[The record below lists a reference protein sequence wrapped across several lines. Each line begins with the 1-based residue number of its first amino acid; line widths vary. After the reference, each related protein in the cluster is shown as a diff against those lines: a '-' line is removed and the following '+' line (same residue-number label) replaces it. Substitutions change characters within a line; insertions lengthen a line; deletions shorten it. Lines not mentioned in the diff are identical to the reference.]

1 MRISANNILT
11 GGLTSFAFAVLFA
24 TFAGKAIR
32 GVYEQWEYLQ
42 DRATFWQLFAS
53 GGQQNDILGL
63 TNNLTWLALM
73 ISMWWILWKFD
84 IFFRHDDR
92 EETCFGDVEETERSQ
107 QSEKEYTEEEDD
119 DGDDDG
125 EEEEEPPDPQED
137 DFARILGLVDP
148 YDMDDV
154 KSAYRTLIA
163 QYHPD
168 KVSRMGDEI
177 RDVAER
183 KAKEINESYD
193 FFRRKYDL

>member
-1 MRISANNILT
+1 MRISANSILAA
-11 GGLTSFAFAVLFA
+11 GLSSFALAVLFA

-32 GVYEQWEYLQ
+32 GVYEHWEYLQ
-42 DRATFWQLFAS
+42 DRATFWQFFAS

-63 TNNLTWLALM
+63 AHNLIWLALM

-84 IFFRHDDR
+84 IFFRPDSK
-92 EETCFGDVEETERSQ
+92 EETSVEDKDVEETEHAQ
-107 QSEKEYTEEEDD
+107 KPEDEDMEEETD
-119 DGDDDG
+119 
-125 EEEEEPPDPQED
+125 EPEKSSNPQED
-137 DFARILGLVDP
+137 NFASVLGLVDP
-148 YDMDDV
+148 YDMGDV

-177 RDVAER
+177 REVAER

>member
-11 GGLTSFAFAVLFA
+11 GGLSSFAFAVLFA

-42 DRATFWQLFAS
+42 DRAPFWQLFAS

-63 TNNLTWLALM
+63 THNLIWLALM

-84 IFFRHDDR
+84 IFFQPDSK
-92 EETCFGDVEETERSQ
+92 EETS
-107 QSEKEYTEEEDD
+107 EEDK
-119 DGDDDG
+119 GI
-125 EEEEEPPDPQED
+125 EEPEHSQKSDDEDMEEDTVEPEKPSDPEED
-137 DFARILGLVDP
+137 DFAGVLGLVDP

-177 RDVAER
+177 REVAER

>member
-1 MRISANNILT
+1 MRISANNIFA
-11 GGLTSFAFAVLFA
+11 GGLTSFAFAALFA
-24 TFAGKAIR
+24 TFAAKAIR
-32 GVYEQWEYLQ
+32 GIYEEWEYLQ

-63 TNNLTWLALM
+63 THNFIWLTLL

-84 IFFRHDDR
+84 FFFRPDSK
-92 EETCFGDVEETERSQ
+92 EETDFQEEAVEEPEESIKTEA
-107 QSEKEYTEEEDD
+107 EDTEEKTV
-119 DGDDDG
+119 
-125 EEEEEPPDPQED
+125 EPEKQSDPQED
-137 DFARILGLVDP
+137 DFASVLGLVDP

-193 FFRRKYDL
+193 FFQRKYDL

>member
-1 MRISANNILT
+1 MRISANSILAV
-11 GGLTSFAFAVLFA
+11 GLSSFAFAVLFA

-63 TNNLTWLALM
+63 THNLIWLALM

-84 IFFRHDDR
+84 IFFRPDSK
-92 EETCFGDVEETERSQ
+92 EETSVEDKGIEEPEHSQKSDDEDLEEETDEP
-107 QSEKEYTEEEDD
+107 EK
-119 DGDDDG
+119 
-125 EEEEEPPDPQED
+125 PSDPQED
-137 DFARILGLVDP
+137 NFASVLGLVDP

-177 RDVAER
+177 REVAER

>member
-1 MRISANNILT
+1 MRISANNIFA
-11 GGLTSFAFAVLFA
+11 GGLTSFAFAALFA
-24 TFAGKAIR
+24 TVAAKAIR
-32 GVYEQWEYLQ
+32 GVYEEWEYLQ

-63 TNNLTWLALM
+63 THNFIWLTLLL
-73 ISMWWILWKFD
+73 SMWWILWKFD
-84 IFFRHDDR
+84 FFFRPDSI
-92 EETCFGDVEETERSQ
+92 EETNFQEKTVEETEES
-107 QSEKEYTEEEDD
+107 KKTEEEDT
-119 DGDDDG
+119 
-125 EEEEEPPDPQED
+125 EEQTVEPEKQPDPQEE
-137 DFARILGLVDP
+137 DFASVLGLIAP
-148 YDMDDV
+148 FDMDDV

>member
-1 MRISANNILT
+1 MRISANNILA
-11 GGLTSFAFAVLFA
+11 GGLSSFAFAVLFA

-63 TNNLTWLALM
+63 THKLIWLALM

-84 IFFRHDDR
+84 IFFRPDSK
-92 EETCFGDVEETERSQ
+92 EETSVEDKDVEETEHAQ
-107 QSEKEYTEEEDD
+107 KPEDEDMEEETD
-119 DGDDDG
+119 
-125 EEEEEPPDPQED
+125 EPEKSSNPQED
-137 DFARILGLVDP
+137 NFASVLGLVDP

-177 RDVAER
+177 REVAER
-183 KAKEINESYD
+183 KAKEINASYD

>member
-1 MRISANNILT
+1 MRISANNIFA
-11 GGLTSFAFAVLFA
+11 GGLTSFAFAALFA

-32 GVYEQWEYLQ
+32 GVYEEWEYLQ
-42 DRATFWQLFAS
+42 DRAAFWQLFAS

-63 TNNLTWLALM
+63 THNFIWLTLL

-84 IFFRHDDR
+84 FFFRPDPK
-92 EETCFGDVEETERSQ
+92 EETDFEEEALEEPEYSQKPEDEDMEEETGEA
-107 QSEKEYTEEEDD
+107 EK
-119 DGDDDG
+119 
-125 EEEEEPPDPQED
+125 PSDPQED
-137 DFARILGLVDP
+137 NFASVLGLVDP

-177 RDVAER
+177 REVAER

>member
-1 MRISANNILT
+1 MRISANNVFA
-11 GGLTSFAFAVLFA
+11 GGLTSFAFAALFA
-24 TFAGKAIR
+24 TFAANAVR
-32 GVYEQWEYLQ
+32 GVYEEWEYLQ

-63 TNNLTWLALM
+63 THNFIWLTLL

-84 IFFRHDDR
+84 FFFRPDSIEEANVEDKGIEEPEYSQKSDD
-92 EETCFGDVEETERSQ
+92 EDM
-107 QSEKEYTEEEDD
+107 EEDTD
-119 DGDDDG
+119 EPEKPSDP
-125 EEEEEPPDPQED
+125 EEDN
-137 DFARILGLVDP
+137 FASVLGLVHP

-177 RDVAER
+177 REVAER

>member
-11 GGLTSFAFAVLFA
+11 GGLSSFAFAVLFA

-42 DRATFWQLFAS
+42 DRAPFWQLFAS

-63 TNNLTWLALM
+63 THNLIWLALM

-84 IFFRHDDR
+84 IFFQPDSK
-92 EETCFGDVEETERSQ
+92 EETS
-107 QSEKEYTEEEDD
+107 EEDK
-119 DGDDDG
+119 GI
-125 EEEEEPPDPQED
+125 EEPEHSQKSDDEDMEEDTVEPEKPSDPEED
-137 DFARILGLVDP
+137 NFASVLGLVDP

-177 RDVAER
+177 REVAER

>member
-1 MRISANNILT
+1 MRISANNILAV
-11 GGLTSFAFAVLFA
+11 GLTNFGFAVLFA
-24 TFAGKAIR
+24 TFAGQAIR
-32 GVYEQWEYLQ
+32 GIYEQWEYLQ
-42 DRATFWQLFAS
+42 DRASFWQFFAS
-53 GGQQNDILGL
+53 GEQQNDILGL
-63 TNNLTWLALM
+63 TNNLVWLALM

-84 IFFRHDDR
+84 IFFRPDSK
-92 EETCFGDVEETERSQ
+92 EETNFQEEPVEEPKKSKQ
-107 QSEKEYTEEEDD
+107 TEEE
-119 DGDDDG
+119 
-125 EEEEEPPDPQED
+125 ETVEPEKQSDPQEK
-137 DFARILGLVDP
+137 DFASVLGLIDP

>member
-1 MRISANNILT
+1 MRISANNILAV
-11 GGLTSFAFAVLFA
+11 GLTSFGFAVLFA

-32 GVYEQWEYLQ
+32 GIYEQWEYLQ
-42 DRATFWQLFAS
+42 DRATFWQFFAS

-63 TNNLTWLALM
+63 THNLVWLALM

-84 IFFRHDDR
+84 IFFRPDSKEETNFQEEVVEEPKESKQTER
-92 EETCFGDVEETERSQ
+92 EETVEPEK
-107 QSEKEYTEEEDD
+107 QS
-119 DGDDDG
+119 
-125 EEEEEPPDPQED
+125 DPQEE
-137 DFARILGLVDP
+137 DFASVLGLIAP

>member
-11 GGLTSFAFAVLFA
+11 GGLSSFAFAVLFA

-42 DRATFWQLFAS
+42 DRAPFWQLFAS

-63 TNNLTWLALM
+63 THNLIWLALM

-84 IFFRHDDR
+84 IFFQPDSK
-92 EETCFGDVEETERSQ
+92 EETS
-107 QSEKEYTEEEDD
+107 EEDK
-119 DGDDDG
+119 GI
-125 EEEEEPPDPQED
+125 EEPEHSQKSDDEDMEEDTDEPEKPSDPEED
-137 DFARILGLVDP
+137 NFASVLGLVDP

-177 RDVAER
+177 REVAER

>member
-1 MRISANNILT
+1 MRIAANNIFA
-11 GGLTSFAFAVLFA
+11 GGLTSFAFAALFA

-42 DRATFWQLFAS
+42 DRAIFWQLFVS

-63 TNNLTWLALM
+63 THNCIWLTLL

-84 IFFRHDDR
+84 IFFRPDSR
-92 EETCFGDVEETERSQ
+92 EETNIEEEAVEEPEYSQ
-107 QSEKEYTEEEDD
+107 KPEDEDMEEET
-119 DGDDDG
+119 G
-125 EEEEEPPDPQED
+125 EPEKASDPQEEI
-137 DFARILGLVDP
+137 FGSVLGLVNP

>member
-1 MRISANNILT
+1 MRISANSILA
-11 GGLTSFAFAVLFA
+11 GGLSSFALAVLFA

-32 GVYEQWEYLQ
+32 GVYEHWEYLQ
-42 DRATFWQLFAS
+42 DRATFWQFFAS

-63 TNNLTWLALM
+63 THNLIWLALM

-84 IFFRHDDR
+84 IFFRPDSK
-92 EETCFGDVEETERSQ
+92 EETSVEDKDVEETEHAQ
-107 QSEKEYTEEEDD
+107 KPEDEDMEEETD
-119 DGDDDG
+119 
-125 EEEEEPPDPQED
+125 EPEKSSNPQED
-137 DFARILGLVDP
+137 NFASVLGLVDP
-148 YDMDDV
+148 YDMDCV

-177 RDVAER
+177 REVAER

>member
-1 MRISANNILT
+1 MRISANNILAV
-11 GGLTSFAFAVLFA
+11 GLSSFAFAVLFA

-32 GVYEQWEYLQ
+32 GVYEQWPSLQ

-63 TNNLTWLALM
+63 THKLIWLALM

-84 IFFRHDDR
+84 IFFRPDSK
-92 EETCFGDVEETERSQ
+92 EETSVEDKDVEETEHAQ
-107 QSEKEYTEEEDD
+107 KPEDEDMEEETD
-119 DGDDDG
+119 
-125 EEEEEPPDPQED
+125 EPEKSSNPQEEN
-137 DFARILGLVDP
+137 FASVLGLVDP

-177 RDVAER
+177 REVAER

>member
-1 MRISANNILT
+1 MRIPANSILA
-11 GGLTSFAFAVLFA
+11 GGLSSFAFAVLFA

-32 GVYEQWEYLQ
+32 GVYDQWEYLQ

-63 TNNLTWLALM
+63 THNLIWLALM

-84 IFFRHDDR
+84 IFFRPDSK
-92 EETCFGDVEETERSQ
+92 EETSAEDKGIAEPEHSQ
-107 QSEKEYTEEEDD
+107 KFDDEDMEEEID
-119 DGDDDG
+119 
-125 EEEEEPPDPQED
+125 EPEKSSDPQED
-137 DFARILGLVDP
+137 NFASVLGLVDP

-177 RDVAER
+177 REVAER

>member
-1 MRISANNILT
+1 MRISANHIFAR
-11 GGLTSFAFAVLFA
+11 GLTSFAFAALFA
-24 TFAGKAIR
+24 TFATKAIR
-32 GVYEQWEYLQ
+32 GIYEEWEYLQ

-63 TNNLTWLALM
+63 THNFIWFTLL

-84 IFFRHDDR
+84 IFFRLDSKEEASVEDKGIEEPEHSQKSDD
-92 EETCFGDVEETERSQ
+92 EDM
-107 QSEKEYTEEEDD
+107 EKDTDEPEKPSDPEEDN
-119 DGDDDG
+119 
-125 EEEEEPPDPQED
+125 
-137 DFARILGLVDP
+137 FASVLGLVDP

-193 FFRRKYDL
+193 FFRRKYDI

>member
-1 MRISANNILT
+1 MRISANNIFA
-11 GGLTSFAFAVLFA
+11 GGLTSFAFAALFA

-63 TNNLTWLALM
+63 THKLIWLALM

-84 IFFRHDDR
+84 IFFRPDSK
-92 EETCFGDVEETERSQ
+92 EETNVEEEAVEEPEYSQ
-107 QSEKEYTEEEDD
+107 KPEDEDMEEET
-119 DGDDDG
+119 G
-125 EEEEEPPDPQED
+125 EAEKPSDPQED
-137 DFARILGLVDP
+137 NFASVLGLVDP

-177 RDVAER
+177 REVAER

>member
-1 MRISANNILT
+1 MRISANNILAF
-11 GGLTSFAFAVLFA
+11 GLTSFGFAVLFA

-32 GVYEQWEYLQ
+32 GIYEQWEYLQ
-42 DRATFWQLFAS
+42 DRATFWQFFAS

-63 TNNLTWLALM
+63 THNLVWLALM

-84 IFFRHDDR
+84 IFFRPDSKEETNFQEEVVEEPKESKQTER
-92 EETCFGDVEETERSQ
+92 EETVEPEK
-107 QSEKEYTEEEDD
+107 QS
-119 DGDDDG
+119 
-125 EEEEEPPDPQED
+125 DPQEE
-137 DFARILGLVDP
+137 DFASVLGLIAP

>member
-1 MRISANNILT
+1 MRIFANNILA
-11 GGLTSFAFAVLFA
+11 GKISRFALAVLFA

-32 GVYEQWEYLQ
+32 GIYEHWEYLQ
-42 DRATFWQLFAS
+42 DRAIFWQLFAS

-63 TNNLTWLALM
+63 THKLIWLSLM
-73 ISMWWILWKFD
+73 LSMWWKLWKFD
-84 IFFRHDDR
+84 VFFKPDSKEKTSGEDKDF
-92 EETCFGDVEETERSQ
+92 EEPEHSQKVEEEKMEEETEEP
-107 QSEKEYTEEEDD
+107 EKTSDPLEE
-119 DGDDDG
+119 
-125 EEEEEPPDPQED
+125 
-137 DFARILGLVDP
+137 DFARVLGLAGA
-148 YDMDDV
+148 YDMNEV

-177 RDVAER
+177 REVAER

>member
-1 MRISANNILT
+1 MRISANSILA
-11 GGLTSFAFAVLFA
+11 GGLSSFALAVLFA

-32 GVYEQWEYLQ
+32 GVYEHWEYLQ
-42 DRATFWQLFAS
+42 DRAIFWQFFTS

-63 TNNLTWLALM
+63 THNLIWLALM

-84 IFFRHDDR
+84 IFFRPDSK
-92 EETCFGDVEETERSQ
+92 EETSVEDKGIEEPEHSQ
-107 QSEKEYTEEEDD
+107 KFDDEDLEEEID
-119 DGDDDG
+119 
-125 EEEEEPPDPQED
+125 EPEKPSDPQED
-137 DFARILGLVDP
+137 NFASVLGLVDP

-168 KVSRMGDEI
+168 KVIRMGDEI
-177 RDVAER
+177 REVAER
-183 KAKEINESYD
+183 KAKEINASYD

>member
-1 MRISANNILT
+1 MRISANNILAV
-11 GGLTSFAFAVLFA
+11 GLSSFAFAVLFA

-32 GVYEQWEYLQ
+32 GVYEHWEYLQ
-42 DRATFWQLFAS
+42 DRATFWQFFAS

-63 TNNLTWLALM
+63 THNLIWLALM

-84 IFFRHDDR
+84 IFFRPDSK
-92 EETCFGDVEETERSQ
+92 EETSVEDKDVEETEHAQ
-107 QSEKEYTEEEDD
+107 KPEDEDMEEETD
-119 DGDDDG
+119 
-125 EEEEEPPDPQED
+125 EPEKSSNPQED
-137 DFARILGLVDP
+137 NFASVLGLVEP

-177 RDVAER
+177 REVAER

-193 FFRRKYDL
+193 FFQRRYDL

>member
-1 MRISANNILT
+1 MRISANSSLA
-11 GGLTSFAFAVLFA
+11 GGLSRFALAVLFA

-32 GVYEQWEYLQ
+32 GVYEHWEYLQ
-42 DRATFWQLFAS
+42 DRATFWQFFAS

-63 TNNLTWLALM
+63 THNLIWLALM

-84 IFFRHDDR
+84 IFFRPDSK
-92 EETCFGDVEETERSQ
+92 EETSVEDKDVEETEHAQ
-107 QSEKEYTEEEDD
+107 KPEDEDMEEETD
-119 DGDDDG
+119 
-125 EEEEEPPDPQED
+125 EPEKSSNPQED
-137 DFARILGLVDP
+137 NFASVLGLVDP
-148 YDMDDV
+148 YDMGDV

-177 RDVAER
+177 REVAER